1 MERYETIAESAN
13 FGQGAVMPRGGD
25 ASPSASVFGENAAN
39 YFLARGRECAAVSQ
53 TAHTEAWDAL
63 CEAEASVLRL
73 GRLSESRK
81 GLIAHGACSAFIRS
95 SDWSSQLVS
104 LEKALDKLLSELPE
118 TADELLTSTA
128 DACLCSAS
136 ARSVVAAV
144 PSLLSLSASLR
155 ITNDKLFYLEGFSR
169 ESLLLMPPVNDV
181 SLQCLQVASRLEA
194 LEENLSRA
202 ENLAAALGR
211 ASAASSAIF
220 ERISARHGEATRVA
234 AT

>member
-1 MERYETIAESAN
+1 MERYETIAERAN
-13 FGQGAVMPRGGD
+13 FGQGTVMPRGGD
-25 ASPSASVFGENAAN
+25 KSSSESVSGENAAN
-39 YFLARGRECAAVSQ
+39 YFLARGRECVAVSQ

-81 GLIAHGACSAFIRS
+81 GLIAHGGCSTFFRS
-95 SDWSSQLVS
+95 GDKSSQLVS
-104 LEKALDKLLSELPE
+104 LEKALDKLLSEPPV
-118 TADELLTSTA
+118 TADELLASTT

-155 ITNDKLFYLEGFSR
+155 IANDKLFYLEGFSR
-169 ESLLLMPPVNDV
+169 ESLLLIPAVNDV
-181 SLQCLQVASRLEA
+181 SLQCLQVASRLEV

-202 ENLAAALGR
+202 DNLAAALSR